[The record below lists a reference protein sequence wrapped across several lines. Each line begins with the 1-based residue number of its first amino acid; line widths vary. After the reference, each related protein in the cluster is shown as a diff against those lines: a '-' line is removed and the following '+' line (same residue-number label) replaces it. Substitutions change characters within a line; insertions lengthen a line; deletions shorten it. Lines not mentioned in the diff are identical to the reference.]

1 MNARSVFWLSMAVGI
16 GVMIGA
22 AVRSVGSETGVIAPI
37 AVGSPEVRQ
46 EPLPR
51 RIGPGPASAAPRAT
65 PSVSRTGSG
74 TFATVDTG
82 TPVRGEAGRL
92 EKYRV
97 AVEKGSGQDL
107 AEFAEA
113 VDRTLTDR
121 RGWTAGGELRL
132 QRVPQGES
140 ADFTIYLATPATSER
155 MCATGGLRTEQYA
168 SCRLSGKVII
178 NVARWVGSVPNYR
191 APVSV
196 YRDYVINHE
205 VGHEL
210 GYGHESC
217 PGPGKPAPVMQQQT
231 YGLSGCVA
239 NGWPYLD
246 GKRYRGPT
254 VLGG

>member
-1 MNARSVFWLSMAVGI
+1 MNARSVFWLSVAVGI
-16 GVMIGA
+16 GVMIGV
-22 AVRSVGSETGVIAPI
+22 AVRSTGHETGVIAPI
-37 AVGSPEVRQ
+37 AGGSPEVRQ

-51 RIGPGPASAAPRAT
+51 RIGPGPASGAPRVT
-65 PSVSRTGSG
+65 PSVARTGTGSF
-74 TFATVDTG
+74 TTIDAG

-107 AEFAEA
+107 AEFAQA
-113 VDRTLTDR
+113 VDRTLTDY

-132 QRVPQGES
+132 QRVPDGES
-140 ADFTIYLATPATSER
+140 ADFTIYLATPVTSER
-155 MCATGGLRTEQYA
+155 MCATGGLRTEQFA

-178 NVARWVGSVPNYR
+178 NLARWVGSVPNYK
-191 APVSV
+191 APVGV

-239 NGWPYLD
+239 NGWPYVD

>member
-1 MNARSVFWLSMAVGI
+1 MNARSVFWLSVAVGV

-22 AVRSVGSETGVIAPI
+22 AVRSGAETGVIAPI
-37 AVGSPEVRQ
+37 VAGSPDVRP

-51 RIGPGPASAAPRAT
+51 RIGPGPASSPPRAT
-65 PSVSRTGSG
+65 PSVSRTGAG
-74 TFATVDTG
+74 TFATVASG
-82 TPVRGEAGRL
+82 TPVRGEDGRL
-92 EKYRV
+92 EKYRI
-97 AVEKGSGQDL
+97 AVENGSGQD
-107 AEFAEA
+107 AVAFAEA
-113 VDRTLTDR
+113 VDHTLADR

-132 QRVPQGES
+132 QRVAEGQS

-155 MCATGGLRTEQYA
+155 MCATGGLRTEQFA

-178 NVARWVGSVPNYR
+178 NLARWIGSVPNYR
-191 APVSV
+191 ASLSV

-231 YGLSGCVA
+231 YGLAGCLA
-239 NGWPYLD
+239 NGWPYVD
-246 GKRYRGPT
+246 GKRYKGPT
-254 VLGG
+254 VMGG